1 MNEVKYDVDA
11 LDSVDWQDVRFV
23 DIFDISEIQ
32 HMQDLFA
39 DAHGV
44 ASLITDIEG
53 NPITRPSNF
62 TNFCAKI
69 IRNTEI
75 GCANCFKSDAAL
87 GRYNPNTANV
97 QQCLSGSLWDAG
109 ASITVGGKH
118 IANWLIGQVRN
129 EDIDVEK
136 LMQYANLI
144 GADSDAYKAAF
155 EKVPV
160 MSTEKFTK
168 VANLLF
174 LIANELSEK
183 AYSNILLRKQIGKN
197 EIAHKALKESEE
209 RFQLL
214 FNKAPLGYQSLDINA
229 CFIDVNQKW
238 LDTLG
243 YEREEVVGKW
253 FGDFMPPKYQDI
265 VKVNFPKFLAQGHI
279 HVELE
284 MLHKNGSTLFV
295 AIDGKIGTDSDG
307 NFKQTHC
314 ILQDITESKRTLDAL
329 KASEEKHRTILQ
341 TAMDGF
347 WLVDLNGNL
356 LEVNDAYCKMSGYS
370 EDELL
375 KMNIDDLD
383 IVENED
389 ITKEHI
395 HKVKTYGHD
404 RFETKHRRK
413 DGSAIDVEIT
423 VKLFGADMLVVFLR
437 DITTQNI
444 AKQALT
450 DAEWKF
456 KALFELGPIGVAYHR
471 MIYDENGA
479 PFDYYF
485 IDANA
490 SYNQLT
496 GVSPKGMTV
505 RQAFPGIE
513 NDPFDWIGN
522 FGRVAKTGETF
533 RFEQLLQSNGRWYD
547 CVAYQYMPDHFVAAF
562 TEITQ
567 RKEAEALLEKQKL
580 SLSSIIEGTNV
591 GTWEWN
597 VQTGETIF
605 NERWA
610 EIEGYTLDEIMPVSI
625 ETWKKFAHPDDV
637 IIATEKLNKH
647 FAGELDYFEIET
659 RMKHKNGEW
668 VWILD
673 RGKVHT
679 WTADGKP
686 LMMSGTHLDITER
699 KKAEMIIENQRALYL
714 DLVNTQ
720 PAGIYRIRVFP
731 KDKWE
736 SDAWENADTP
746 PYKMELIS
754 ERFCEILEIDA
765 HVFETHP
772 GIIIEM
778 VHPDDKE
785 AFVRLNDKANTLVKA
800 FSFDCRLLV
809 NGRIKWIHFESLPRK
824 IENGDILYTGI
835 IYDITEQK
843 IAESKI
849 KESEAKYRLLAENA
863 KDVIWVLNLTHA
875 KYTFIS
881 QSIFELR
888 GLSVEEAMC
897 EPMHDSLIGESYD
910 LVNKVVAKNVALL
923 IESPLL
929 SIDEIV
935 EVQQPCKD
943 GSIIWVEISTRMM
956 FNENNEIEVVG
967 VSRNITERKKA
978 EDALRESEERF
989 RATFEQAAV
998 GISQVGLDGRW
1009 LRVNQRL
1016 CDIVGYE
1023 RDTLLT
1029 LSFQDI
1035 THKDDLQN
1043 DLNNLQLLLAGKI
1056 QNYAIEKRYI
1066 RKNGSTVWV
1075 NLTVGLVR
1083 DTLAKPKYFVSVIE
1097 DITHKKMAENAL
1109 RESEEKLSKL
1119 FNTMTEIVVMHELV
1133 FDENQ
1138 QPIDYRILDCN
1149 PAFSKYTGI
1158 EKENA
1163 VGMLATELYS
1173 SNIPPYLETYAS
1185 VALNESSLDFRTYYQ
1200 PLDKYFLISVVSTR
1214 KNRFSTITTDIT
1226 ASEKMHRFIE
1236 EKNKELENYIY
1247 VASHDLR
1254 SPLVNIQ
1261 GFSQR
1266 LQKQSSQLA
1275 LAFELMNERSE
1286 SANLAKSIVNTEM
1299 PKSLDFILN
1308 NVSKMDMLIGGLL
1321 QVSRTGR
1328 LALQPALVDMNAL
1341 MATLLRGFDYQLND
1355 FGANVELKMLDAC
1368 FGDANQLNQLFSNII
1383 SNAIKYRDSSRSL
1396 KIAVASSV
1404 KYNKVV
1410 YSISDNGIGISEKQ
1424 LPKIWDIFYRVNNNV
1439 EAPGEG
1445 LGLSIAKQIVDKHKG
1460 RIWAESVEGSGTT
1473 FFVELLRE
1481 NFLE

>member
-44 ASLITDIEG
+44 ASLITDVEG
-53 NPITRPSNF
+53 NPITKPSNF
-62 TNFCAKI
+62 SHFCENI
-69 IRNTEI
+69 IRKTEL

-87 GRYNPNTANV
+87 GSYNPNAANV
-97 QQCLSGSLWDAG
+97 QQCLSGGLWDAG

-356 LEVNDAYCKMSGYS
+356 LEVNDAYCKMSGYT

-375 KMNIDDLD
+375 KMNIGDLD
-383 IVENED
+383 FVESED

-395 HKVKTYGHD
+395 HKIKIYGQD

-647 FAGELDYFEIET
+647 FAGELDYYEIET

-686 LMMSGTHLDITER
+686 LMMSGTHLD
-699 KKAEMIIENQRALYL
+699 
-714 DLVNTQ
+714 
-720 PAGIYRIRVFP
+720 
-731 KDKWE
+731 
-736 SDAWENADTP
+736 
-746 PYKMELIS
+746 
-754 ERFCEILEIDA
+754 
-765 HVFETHP
+765 
-772 GIIIEM
+772 
-778 VHPDDKE
+778 
-785 AFVRLNDKANTLVKA
+785 
-800 FSFDCRLLV
+800 
-809 NGRIKWIHFESLPRK
+809 
-824 IENGDILYTGI
+824 
-835 IYDITEQK
+835 
-843 IAESKI
+843 
-849 KESEAKYRLLAENA
+849 
-863 KDVIWVLNLTHA
+863 
-875 KYTFIS
+875 
-881 QSIFELR
+881 
-888 GLSVEEAMC
+888 
-897 EPMHDSLIGESYD
+897 
-910 LVNKVVAKNVALL
+910 
-923 IESPLL
+923 
-929 SIDEIV
+929 
-935 EVQQPCKD
+935 
-943 GSIIWVEISTRMM
+943 
-956 FNENNEIEVVG
+956 
-967 VSRNITERKKA
+967 ITERKKA

-1016 CDIVGYE
+1016 CDIVGYD

-1043 DLNNLQLLLAGKI
+1043 DLNNLQLLLAGET
-1056 QNYAIEKRYI
+1056 QNYSIEKRYI

-1173 SNIPPYLETYAS
+1173 TNIPPYLETYAS
-1185 VALNESSLDFRTYYQ
+1185 VALNESSLDFTTYYQ

-1275 LAFELMNERSE
+1275 QAFELMNERSE
-1286 SANLAKSIVNTEM
+1286 SANLAKTIVNTEM

-1341 MATLLRGFDYQLND
+1341 MATLLRAFDYQLND

>member
-44 ASLITDIEG
+44 ASLITDVEG
-53 NPITRPSNF
+53 NPITKPSNF
-62 TNFCAKI
+62 SHFCENI
-69 IRNTEI
+69 IRKTEL

-314 ILQDITESKRTLDAL
+314 ILQDITDTKRTLDAL

-686 LMMSGTHLDITER
+686 LMMSGTHLDI
-699 KKAEMIIENQRALYL
+699 A
-714 DLVNTQ
+714 
-720 PAGIYRIRVFP
+720 
-731 KDKWE
+731 
-736 SDAWENADTP
+736 
-746 PYKMELIS
+746 
-754 ERFCEILEIDA
+754 
-765 HVFETHP
+765 
-772 GIIIEM
+772 
-778 VHPDDKE
+778 
-785 AFVRLNDKANTLVKA
+785 
-800 FSFDCRLLV
+800 
-809 NGRIKWIHFESLPRK
+809 
-824 IENGDILYTGI
+824 
-835 IYDITEQK
+835 
-843 IAESKI
+843 
-849 KESEAKYRLLAENA
+849 
-863 KDVIWVLNLTHA
+863 
-875 KYTFIS
+875 
-881 QSIFELR
+881 
-888 GLSVEEAMC
+888 
-897 EPMHDSLIGESYD
+897 
-910 LVNKVVAKNVALL
+910 
-923 IESPLL
+923 
-929 SIDEIV
+929 
-935 EVQQPCKD
+935 
-943 GSIIWVEISTRMM
+943 
-956 FNENNEIEVVG
+956 
-967 VSRNITERKKA
+967 ERKKA

-1016 CDIVGYE
+1016 CDIVGYD

-1043 DLNNLQLLLAGKI
+1043 DLNNLQLLLAGET
-1056 QNYAIEKRYI
+1056 QNYSIEKRYI

-1138 QPIDYRILDCN
+1138 QPIDYRISDCN

-1173 SNIPPYLETYAS
+1173 TNIPPYLETYAS
-1185 VALNESSLDFRTYYQ
+1185 VALNESSLDFTTYYQ

-1275 LAFELMNERSE
+1275 QAFELMNERSE
-1286 SANLAKSIVNTEM
+1286 SANLAKTIVNTEM

-1341 MATLLRGFDYQLND
+1341 MATLLRAFDYQLND

>member
-97 QQCLSGSLWDAG
+97 QQCLSGGLWDAG

-129 EDIDVEK
+129 EDIDIEK
-136 LMQYANLI
+136 LMQYANEI

-356 LEVNDAYCKMSGYS
+356 LEVNDAYCKMSGYT

-375 KMNIDDLD
+375 EMNIGDLD

-496 GVSPKGMTV
+496 GVSPKGMSV

-610 EIEGYTLDEIMPVSI
+610 EIEGYTLAEIMPVSI
-625 ETWKKFAHPDDV
+625 ETWKKFAHPDGV

-647 FAGELDYFEIET
+647 FAGELDYYEVET

-673 RGKVHT
+673 RGKVHA

-686 LMMSGTHLDITER
+686 LMMSGTHLD
-699 KKAEMIIENQRALYL
+699 
-714 DLVNTQ
+714 
-720 PAGIYRIRVFP
+720 
-731 KDKWE
+731 
-736 SDAWENADTP
+736 
-746 PYKMELIS
+746 
-754 ERFCEILEIDA
+754 
-765 HVFETHP
+765 
-772 GIIIEM
+772 
-778 VHPDDKE
+778 
-785 AFVRLNDKANTLVKA
+785 
-800 FSFDCRLLV
+800 
-809 NGRIKWIHFESLPRK
+809 
-824 IENGDILYTGI
+824 
-835 IYDITEQK
+835 
-843 IAESKI
+843 
-849 KESEAKYRLLAENA
+849 
-863 KDVIWVLNLTHA
+863 
-875 KYTFIS
+875 
-881 QSIFELR
+881 
-888 GLSVEEAMC
+888 
-897 EPMHDSLIGESYD
+897 
-910 LVNKVVAKNVALL
+910 
-923 IESPLL
+923 
-929 SIDEIV
+929 
-935 EVQQPCKD
+935 
-943 GSIIWVEISTRMM
+943 
-956 FNENNEIEVVG
+956 
-967 VSRNITERKKA
+967 ITERKKA

-1083 DTLAKPKYFVSVIE
+1083 DTLDKPKYFVSVVE

-1163 VGMLATELYS
+1163 VGKLATELYS

-1275 LAFELMNERSE
+1275 QAFELMNERSE
-1286 SANLAKSIVNTEM
+1286 SANLAKTIVNTEM

-1328 LALQPALVDMNAL
+1328 LALQPTMVDMNAL